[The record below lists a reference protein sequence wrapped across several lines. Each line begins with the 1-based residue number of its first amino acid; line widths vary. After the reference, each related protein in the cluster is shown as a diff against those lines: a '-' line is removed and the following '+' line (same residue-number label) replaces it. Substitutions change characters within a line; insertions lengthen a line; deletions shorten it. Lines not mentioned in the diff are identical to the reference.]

1 MAEIDEIKKEQTG
14 DAKSAAPEKKAAEEK
29 PVEKSVEDKLQD
41 ALVEIAKLKKSFDK
55 AASEASDYKKKYNA
69 TLSEQEQANIAKA
82 EAEAE
87 KDERLKA
94 LERKDRVHDLTENFM
109 DLGYSKEQAKQAAE
123 AQYDGD
129 TETLFKIQKQVQD
142 AQLKSKEAEWLASR
156 PEINAGKGSSEEQD
170 SFIKG
175 FNSVPT
181 RFGK

>member
-1 MAEIDEIKKEQTG
+1 MAEQNNENLEQQQTTQ
-14 DAKSAAPEKKAAEEK
+14 AVEKPKAVPEK
-29 PVEKSVEDKLQD
+29 PIEKSTEDKLQD
-41 ALVEIAKLKKSFDK
+41 ALVEIAKLKKSFDR

-87 KDERLKA
+87 KDERLKL

-109 DLGYSKEQAKQAAE
+109 DLGYDKEQAKAAAE
-123 AQYDGD
+123 AQFDGD

-156 PEINAGKGSSEEQD
+156 PEINAGKGTDEETD
-170 SFIKG
+170 MFLKG

-181 RFGK
+181 RFGSK